1 MKDREA
7 LAGIRVVDLSGTI
20 ASAVAGMLLG
30 DYGAEVIHLTPP
42 TWRDSGDMPGLAVW
56 HRNKLCSSLDWC
68 LEAEVEVVRQLLRGA
83 DLCLTSDDTTVA
95 RLGIASEAFP
105 ALVHLHMPAR
115 VPLEAGGLD
124 VDNLL
129 AAVSG
134 VALRQGSFE
143 GGAIDLVTPYVSYEQ
158 GLWAATAV
166 IAALVER
173 ERSGFGQRVVVDGIH
188 GSIVA
193 NIATLVM
200 DPDAPSINTA
210 VGPGGPNPPY
220 SSYRCADGQWV
231 FLGAPTPKF
240 QQASFDALGIPEIWT
255 DPRIAGEF
263 TRLHAPENRDWVRER
278 LANAFASQPSSYWL
292 EKLEAADVP
301 IGLVGDNSSWLN
313 DPQILAIG
321 QRKVVTD
328 PRLGEVV
335 MGGLLVELFSTP
347 AQAPS
352 PRRFLPPSELPKWS
366 DRLVPSGPAPHSTGR
381 GPLDGIRV
389 LNLGAMLAGPY
400 AGMLMAEL
408 GADVVKV
415 EPRGGD
421 VFRMVG
427 SHYNRG
433 MRSLEVDLRNS
444 IGHSSFLELVS
455 VSDVVIDNYRLG
467 VLGRLAIDYGSLK
480 AVRPD
485 VISISITG
493 FGETGPSAYR
503 PAFDPMIQ
511 ATSGM
516 QKSQGGDS
524 DPVFIGVAV
533 NDVSSGCAAAFAA
546 CLALFHRARTGEGQ
560 RASTSLAAAS
570 VFMQSGELV
579 QYADCPAPR
588 VGGRD
593 FAGPTVLDRFYPA
606 ADGQV
611 RVMAKSIDQFVQA
624 GLLSSVSLGDA
635 ETTDAISRALQSLS
649 REDAI
654 ALLEKHGIVAVPAR
668 NISELPS
675 DPGVRDE
682 YLATVKGNTG
692 ADFYVPNRLA
702 RFARTERTD
711 VLQTA
716 GAGEHTTKLLQEAGL
731 RPDQVEE
738 AIASGAVSQGH
749 PLGGIG
755 GVSYR

>member
-7 LAGIRVVDLSGTI
+7 LAGIRVLDLSGTI

-30 DYGAEVIHLTPP
+30 DYGAEVVHLTPP

-56 HRNKLCSSLDWC
+56 HRNKLCSSPDWTS
-68 LEAEVEVVRQLLRGA
+68 EAEMDVVRQLLRGA
-83 DLCLTSDDTTVA
+83 DLCLTSDDTTIA
-95 RLGIASEAFP
+95 RLGITSEEFP
-105 ALVHLHMPAR
+105 ALVHLHMPTR

-129 AAVSG
+129 AATSG

-166 IAALVER
+166 VAALVEK
-173 ERSGFGQRVVVDGIH
+173 EKSGFGQRVVVDGIH

-220 SSYRCADGQWV
+220 SSYRCADGEWI

-240 QQASFDALGIPEIWT
+240 QQASFDVLGIPEIWT
-255 DPRIAGEF
+255 DPRVGGEF
-263 TRLHAPENRDWVRER
+263 TNLHTPENRGWVRKK

-301 IGLVGDNSSWLN
+301 IGLVGDNNGWLE

-347 AQAPS
+347 TEAPS
-352 PRRFLPPSELPKWS
+352 ARSILSLSELPKWP
-366 DRLVPSGPAPHSTGR
+366 DRPKAAGQAPQATGR

-444 IGHSSFLELVS
+444 IGHSSFLKLVG

-467 VLGRLAIDYGSLK
+467 VLGRLAIDYASLK
-480 AVRPD
+480 AVNPN
-485 VISISITG
+485 VISVSITG

-533 NDVSSGCAAAFAA
+533 NDVSSGCAAAFAT

-579 QYADCPAPR
+579 QYTDCPPPR

-593 FAGPTVLDRFYPA
+593 FVGPTILDRFYPA

-611 RVMAKSIDQFVQA
+611 RVLAASINQFVDA
-624 GLLSSVSLGDA
+624 GVLPSAQLC
-635 ETTDAISRALQSLS
+635 ETETVDAISRALRPLS

-668 NISELPS
+668 NISELPG
-675 DPGVRDE
+675 DPEVRDE

-692 ADFYVPNRLA
+692 TDFYVPNRLA
-702 RFARTERTD
+702 RFARTERSD

-716 GAGEHTTKLLQEAGL
+716 GAGEHTSKLLEEAGL
-731 RPDQVEE
+731 SADKIEE
-738 AIASGAVSQGH
+738 AIASGAVSQGK